1 MATKKT
7 VTTVRKPRSIRRGGH
22 APELAFFDDDFMT
35 SPEARTL
42 RILSE
47 YLEPAKRFEAEDV
60 RDTIC
65 FFGSARILPRETAQ
79 AQLEDARRLRQGV
92 ASARQRVTMSRYYE
106 ETRELAHRLTEWS
119 KRLPGGR
126 RFVICTGGGP
136 GIMEAANR
144 GASEARGLNIALNIA
159 LPFEQVANPYITRAL
174 NFQFHYFFMRKFW
187 FAYFAKAMVFMPG
200 GFGTIDEMAEILTLC
215 QTLKLKK
222 KMPMVLYG
230 TEFWRRVLDLNAL
243 VEGGTISRDDLDLL
257 HRSDSVDDAFD
268 YITTHLAGDVSEPG
282 GQPTE
287 ESGVLTA
294 PAEKAAATG
303 QRRAATRKAGPTE
316 AGPA

>member
-1 MATKKT
+1 MATRKT
-7 VTTVRKPRSIRRGGH
+7 VTTPRKTKSVKRGGH
-22 APELAFFDDDFMT
+22 SPELAFFDDDFMT

-47 YLEPAKRFEAEDV
+47 YLEPAKRFEAQDV

-65 FFGSARILPRETAQ
+65 VFGSARILPRETAQ
-79 AQLEDARRLRQGV
+79 AQLDDARHLRQGV

-106 ETRELAHRLTEWS
+106 ETRELARRLTVWS
-119 KRLPGGR
+119 KGLPGGR

-144 GASEARGLNIALNIA
+144 GASEARGLNIGLNIA

-222 KMPMVLYG
+222 RMPMVLYG

-243 VEGGTISRDDLDLL
+243 VEMGTISRDDLDLL
-257 HRSDSVDDAFD
+257 HRSDSVDDAFC
-268 YITTHLAGDVSEPG
+268 YITAALAEAVGEPG
-282 GQPTE
+282 GKPAC

-294 PAEKAAATG
+294 PADRMAPMTG
-303 QRRAATRKAGPTE
+303 RGTATRKAGPVE
-316 AGPA
+316 PGPA